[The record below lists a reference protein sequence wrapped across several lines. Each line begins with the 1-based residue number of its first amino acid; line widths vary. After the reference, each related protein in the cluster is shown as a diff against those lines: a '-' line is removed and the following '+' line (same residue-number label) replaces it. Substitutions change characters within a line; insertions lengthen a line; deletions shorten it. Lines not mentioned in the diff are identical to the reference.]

1 MAAVKA
7 VCGEAQVCLKA
18 ERGKVM
24 GWSQENKMMQS
35 SLEKKQEA
43 LNVFKCTLDVFQ
55 IQSANTPTV
64 GRRWRLWVKIVK
76 YQREWGL
83 YLVNHHSKWYGLS
96 FLREDGGTDVRERKK
111 ILRVEEK
118 CRKKEGCTRT
128 GDQMLQAPEIWLNFW
143 KGQIAKCEMRDGA
156 VPVSKRWKPDWLN
169 ASEIIRF
176 FRWGGGGFG
185 TVAVP
190 KCEMVI
196 SEFSNMIRRKK
207 KEKKNEWTDS
217 IPGTTV
223 FYFNIFKVLFGFWLH
238 SVEM

>member
-1 MAAVKA
+1 M
-7 VCGEAQVCLKA
+7 
-18 ERGKVM
+18 
-24 GWSQENKMMQS
+24 
-35 SLEKKQEA
+35 
-43 LNVFKCTLDVFQ
+43 FKCTLDVFQ

-96 FLREDGGTDVRERKK
+96 FSREDGGTDVRERKK

-118 CRKKEGCTRT
+118 RREKEGCTRT

-176 FRWGGGGFG
+176 FWWGSGGWFWNSSCAKMKNGNFWIF
-185 TVAVP
+185 
-190 KCEMVI
+190 KHDKE
-196 SEFSNMIRRKK
+196 EYEKK
-207 KEKKNEWTDS
+207 KWIN
-217 IPGTTV
+217 
-223 FYFNIFKVLFGFWLH
+223 WLN
-238 SVEM
+238 SW